1 MVIDPGFVLY
11 PLIGVY
17 LLLGI
22 VAAIAGHSI
31 FRRVLQAVRLFREAP
46 YLRATPQPVRTD
58 RRVD

>member
-1 MVIDPGFVLY
+1 MVIDLGFVLY
-11 PLIGVY
+11 PLIGFY

-22 VAAIAGHSI
+22 IAAMAGRSI
-31 FRRVLQAVRLFREAP
+31 LRRLLQAVNLFRESL